1 MICANYE
8 SVVKRIVVFRKTHW
22 EDIIHTYFTNFTKWN
37 QKNRQFPQKAGANFI
52 KYFRKKKNGMKLH

>member
-8 SVVKRIVVFRKTHW
+8 SAVKRIVVFRKTQW
-22 EDIIHTYFTNFTKWN
+22 GDIIPTYFTNFTKRN
-37 QKNRQFPQKAGANFI
+37 QKNRQFTQKAGTNFI